1 MFWFTHWKKSIIEDS
16 LKTAVFWKFG
26 KTCRN
31 ISMT

>member
-1 MFWFTHWKKSIIEDS
+1 MFWFNQKKKCIIEDS
-16 LKTAVFWKFG
+16 LKTVVFWKFG